1 MQVLQKINKYISQIL
16 KVALIACF
24 TYMTVVLSPQV
35 FGRYLFHKGFS
46 WTEETA
52 RYIMIWAVFLGAAYI
67 ALNLE
72 HVKVSIIED
81 LMKKQKHKQIL
92 ELVQHIAGF
101 IFVVI
106 VLKYGFMQMT
116 IAKLSKSAN
125 TGLSMMFPYLVF
137 PVAFALLSYAYF
149 YRALDDIVKLTKKD
163 QTEGGEGQ

>member
-1 MQVLQKINKYISQIL
+1 MINAVGREIPDEILRKMKKPAFTGAYSQKKD
-16 KVALIACF
+16 
-24 TYMTVVLSPQV
+24 VVIRTTAN
-35 FGRYLFHKGFS
+35 GRCAAIEKGK
-46 WTEETA
+46 TA
-52 RYIMIWAVFLGAAYI
+52 ESKL
-67 ALNLE
+67 L
-72 HVKVSIIED
+72 VSIEDVIEKTGIKD
-81 LMKKQKHKQIL
+81 GMTISLIL

>member
-24 TYMTVVLSPQV
+24 TYMTVVLSLQV

-92 ELVQHIAGF
+92 ELVQH
-101 IFVVI
+101 
-106 VLKYGFMQMT
+106 
-116 IAKLSKSAN
+116 LSLIHICFYRS
-125 TGLSMMFPYLVF
+125 VF
-137 PVAFALLSYAYF
+137 P
-149 YRALDDIVKLTKKD
+149 KKRCD
-163 QTEGGEGQ
+163 NKNNCKKQMCCN

>member
-24 TYMTVVLSPQV
+24 TYMTVVLSLQV

-72 HVKVSIIED
+72 HVKVSIIETD
-81 LMKKQKHKQIL
+81 SGTGTAYCRIYICSNRIKIWIYADDNCK
-92 ELVQHIAGF
+92 
-101 IFVVI
+101 VI
-106 VLKYGFMQMT
+106 KISKYGTQHDVS
-116 IAKLSKSAN
+116 ISGISG
-125 TGLSMMFPYLVF
+125 GLC
-137 PVAFALLSYAYF
+137 
-149 YRALDDIVKLTKKD
+149 IVKLCVFLS
-163 QTEGGEGQ
+163 GIG

>member
-1 MQVLQKINKYISQIL
+1 
-16 KVALIACF
+16 
-24 TYMTVVLSPQV
+24 
-35 FGRYLFHKGFS
+35 
-46 WTEETA
+46 
-52 RYIMIWAVFLGAAYI
+52 MIWAVFLGAAYI

-163 QTEGGEGQ
+163 QTEGGEEQ

>member
-24 TYMTVVLSPQV
+24 TYMTVVLSLQV

-116 IAKLSKSAN
+116 IAKPLFLSSNPPEAFSPLAESDSPLFTN
-125 TGLSMMFPYLVF
+125 LQSPNASLYLYH
-137 PVAFALLSYAYF
+137 VAPL
-149 YRALDDIVKLTKKD
+149 
-163 QTEGGEGQ
+163 

>member
-24 TYMTVVLSPQV
+24 TYMTVVLSLQV

-137 PVAFALLSYAYF
+137 PVAFA
-149 YRALDDIVKLTKKD
+149 
-163 QTEGGEGQ
+163 

>member
-1 MQVLQKINKYISQIL
+1 MQILQKINKYISQIL

-24 TYMTVVLSPQV
+24 TYMTVVLSLQV

-92 ELVQHIAGF
+92 ELVQYIAGF

-125 TGLSMMFPYLVF
+125 TGFSMMFPYLVF

-163 QTEGGEGQ
+163 QTEGGEEQ